1 MDSSDQALA
10 YDPAMKA
17 ASQPSRPKPRSL
29 TTETLLRVAV
39 GVTLIVAL
47 STGVTYWLIYNQLEQ
62 RAMERLQ
69 EYSQQRTQLH
79 EARFALGK
87 GLHEVI
93 KADLVR
99 RYREGMPDA
108 ARRFDALMMRYPDG
122 AWRNRPEFSDIT
134 RYSTGWIH
142 KDVQLDDELKRRWML
157 YFDISEHYSRLV
169 TARFVNFYLLHPT
182 QMLNMGYDDPERSGH
197 VEWVKLTP
205 ADYAMDQR
213 EFFTAAGAE
222 KNPDRRTVW
231 AGPYYEAVYKQ
242 ILVSALT
249 PVYVDGVHVATIG
262 SDDLLGDLE
271 ARILHSDIRG
281 ASHTVF
287 RADGRLVVDPKYM
300 KQVVDSHNGY
310 SIAQS
315 GDVRL
320 NTLYALA
327 QRAGDAPISGYE
339 KTIDQFYSIGRLSST
354 GWYFAS
360 TLPGQTIRGEAFRE
374 VQWVLWLGLASVA
387 LLIGSLAL
395 ILRRQIA
402 RPLHALQKGISSA
415 AAGEGERLPTGGA
428 DELSYMAEAF
438 NSMLGKVSER
448 DAALRNEKERFRALI
463 EHAPDV
469 ILVVSAGGVVKYAS
483 PAAQTV
489 LGVAPALLQGR
500 SLLADAHPDDQA
512 QLARALHA
520 VVGHPGEVVERT
532 EFRLRY
538 DDGPWRWLEA
548 NGTNQIGNPAVNGI
562 VINARDISD
571 AKEAEAEIA
580 RQRENLHQR
589 EKLAA
594 MGSLL
599 AGVAHELNNPL
610 SIVVGRATMLQEEAA
625 DEGTRGIADKIRAAA
640 ERCARIVKTFLSM
653 ARQRKPEQRALAINA
668 VINDCLEMLAYGLR
682 TAGITV
688 ETKLAPELP
697 SISGNADQLHQV
709 FLNLIVNAQQ
719 AMEGQAPPRRL
730 HIVSELHEDKV
741 RVRIIDNGPGI
752 PTAIRSRI
760 FDPYFTTKPA
770 GSGTGVG
777 LAVSLGI
784 VESHNGSLTMD
795 SPAGGGAVFEVL
807 LPIQIEEEQPVPA
820 PASPAEVANARGPR
834 LLIVDDEPEVGA
846 LLADI
851 LRRDAAAIEVAASGQ
866 EALKLM
872 SRREYDAILTDLRM
886 PEMDGPELYRQ
897 IEQRWPHRARL
908 VVFITGDALSPTVQ
922 TFLSGTGQPYLE
934 KPFVPAEVRKVVQE
948 IVSAAA
954 LRRQN
959 VAARS

>member
-1 MDSSDQALA
+1 MESSTRRGA
-10 YDPAMKA
+10 YDPPMKM
-17 ASQPSRPKPRSL
+17 KPRSL
-29 TTETLLRVAV
+29 TSETLLRVAV

-47 STGVTYWLIYNQLEQ
+47 SSGITYWLIYNQLEA
-62 RAMERLQ
+62 RALDRLQ

-87 GLHEVI
+87 AFHEVI
-93 KADLVR
+93 KADLIR
-99 RYREGMPDA
+99 RYQQGMPGA
-108 ARRFDALMMRYPDG
+108 AQRFDKLMMRYPDG
-122 AWRNRPEFSDIT
+122 AWRNRPEFMDIT

-142 KDVQLDDELKRRWML
+142 KDVKLDDELKRRWML

-169 TARFVNFYLLHPT
+169 TSRFVNFYVMHPT

-197 VEWVKLTP
+197 LEWVKNTP
-205 ADYAMDQR
+205 ADYQMDER
-213 EFFTAAGAE
+213 EFFTAAGPA
-222 KNPDRRTVW
+222 KNPERKTVW

-249 PVYVDGVHVATIG
+249 PVYVGDQQIATIG
-262 SDDLLGDLE
+262 NDDLLGDLE
-271 ARILHSDIRG
+271 SRILHSDMPG

-287 RADGRLVVDPKYM
+287 RADGRLVVDPQYM
-300 KQVVDSHNGY
+300 KRVVDSHNGF
-310 SIAQS
+310 SIAES

-320 NTLYALA
+320 ETLYELA
-327 QRAGDAPISGYE
+327 TRAGDAPIFGYA
-339 KTIDQFYSIGRLSST
+339 KNIDQFYAIGRLSST

-360 TLPGQTIRGEAFRE
+360 TLPGLVIRKQAMTYA
-374 VQWVLWLGLASVA
+374 QWVLWVGIASVA
-387 LLIGSLAL
+387 LLIGALAL

-402 RPLHALQKGISSA
+402 QPLRRLQDGIRSA
-415 AAGEGERLPTGGA
+415 AAGEGRAVPETGA
-428 DELSYMAEAF
+428 AELGHMAAAF

-448 DAALRNEKERFRALI
+448 DAALRDEKERFRALI

-469 ILVVSAGGVVKYAS
+469 ILVVTAAGIVRYAS
-483 PAAQTV
+483 PAAQTI
-489 LGVAPALLQGR
+489 LGVAPELLQGR
-500 SLLADAHPDDQA
+500 SLLADAHPEDQA
-512 QLARALHA
+512 QLAKALHA

-538 DDGPWRWLEA
+538 AEGPWRWLEA
-548 NGTNQIGNPAVNGI
+548 AGTNQIGNSAVNGI
-562 VINARDISD
+562 VINARDISE
-571 AKEAEAEIA
+571 AKDAEAEIA

-625 DEGTRGIADKIRAAA
+625 DEVTRTVADKIRAAA

-653 ARQRKPEQRALAINA
+653 ARQRKPEQSILEVNT
-668 VINDCLEMLAYGLR
+668 VLNDCVDMLGYGLR

-688 ETKLAPELP
+688 EKKLSPDLP

-719 AMEGQAPPRRL
+719 AMESQPLPRRL
-730 HIVSELHEDKV
+730 RILSDRHDGQV

-752 PTAIRSRI
+752 APAIRSRI
-760 FDPYFTTKPA
+760 FDPYFTTKPS

-784 VESHNGSLTMD
+784 VESHNGSLTVEC
-795 SPAGGGAVFEVL
+795 PAEGGAVFQVL
-807 LPIQIEEEQPVPA
+807 LPIRIAEEQPEPEQAALPEPVP
-820 PASPAEVANARGPR
+820 ARGPR
-834 LLIVDDEPEVGA
+834 VLIVDDEPEVGA

-851 LRRDAAAIEVAASGQ
+851 LSRDATGIEVAASGQ
-866 EALKLM
+866 EALKLLA
-872 SRREYDAILTDLRM
+872 RRDYDAILTDLRM

-897 IEQRWPHRARL
+897 IEQRWPQRARR

-922 TFLSGTGQPYLE
+922 TFLAGTGQPYLE
-934 KPFVPAEVRKVVQE
+934 KPFVPAEVRKIVQE
-948 IVSAAA
+948 IVSAAG
-954 LRRQN
+954 LRRPS
-959 VAARS
+959 ASARS